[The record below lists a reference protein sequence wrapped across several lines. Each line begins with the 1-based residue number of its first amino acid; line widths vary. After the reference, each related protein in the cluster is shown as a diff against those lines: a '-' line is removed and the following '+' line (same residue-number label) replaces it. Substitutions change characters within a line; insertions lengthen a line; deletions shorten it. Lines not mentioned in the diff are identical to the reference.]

1 MRWKAAVLVV
11 ACTAT
16 GLVAVPAGP
25 GAAVAPS
32 YSWEPARVDGG
43 GFVTA
48 LAPSPVTTGLWL
60 AASDVAGVF
69 RSTDGGRTWTGAT
82 RGFENVDHR
91 KVGAVEWDPFNPAR
105 AWACAGTARATGPA
119 GAVLRTTDAGVTWAT
134 VSTSA
139 FCSGGV
145 FSGSGVTDAH
155 PRSIG
160 RLLVAD
166 RTVRNRLWL
175 GTVLDGVR
183 RSTDGGVTWT
193 PAGLAGQPVRGL
205 APDPVDPNVLYAAVR
220 SPAGGGVYR
229 TRNANDATP
238 TWELLAGP
246 PMAEELSIVN
256 GRLYV
261 AAGTSGVWAA
271 DLTAPTPVL
280 TRVGQ
285 GSLPWV
291 DGRTDAA
298 SVSAT
303 VVRGV
308 ETVLLGL
315 DADAA
320 CIGTYCP
327 TIWRSV
333 DRGATWSPLP
343 ADAGGVRLTVG
354 GPTGD
359 VWRQAEVPATL
370 LGGTNHVVGD
380 VQFDPFTRTR
390 IVMAGRAGI
399 WRSGDSGAIWYPVVR
414 GLAMTF
420 HGQPSVGPGR
430 RRFGGRADRRLEPLQ
445 HGRQRPHGG
454 VGAGRPDGD
463 GDVGAGGG
471 LDRTGQRTPLRRRRF
486 RHTAVRAVPPP
497 AEAPRF
503 TALGFGPAANSRGVL
518 AVAARDIGG
527 QRVVV
532 AIGRG
537 TGTWRRVGDGPWTR
551 TASVSA
557 PGGPDGTTVTRVG
570 RLAWTPGGALYASD
584 TGNEASTGV
593 WRSLDAGITWER
605 ITTTAMDIAADA
617 AVGNR
622 LWLAGGGE
630 VWRVDDARVGT
641 VGGTP
646 ALTIT
651 QRTSVPAARLV
662 ATDPTGG
669 VVVVTAQ
676 IEATTLGQKGTH
688 GRVLVSTN
696 GGRTFLD
703 RTTDAVRPG
712 LVEPVG
718 LTIEPN
724 GTIHV
729 VSHGF
734 GWWVGRPS

>member
-1 MRWKAAVLVV
+1 MRWNAAVLVV
-11 ACTAT
+11 ACSAT
-16 GLVAVPAGP
+16 SLVAVPASP
-25 GAAVAPS
+25 AAAVASS

-69 RSTDGGRTWTGAT
+69 RSTDGGRTWSGAT
-82 RGFENVDHR
+82 RGFESVDHR

-105 AWACAGTARATGPA
+105 AWACAGNARATGSA

-134 VSTSA
+134 VSTAA

-145 FSGSGVTDAH
+145 FAGSGVTDAH

-183 RSTDGGVTWT
+183 RSTDGGVTWAS
-193 PAGLAGQPVRGL
+193 AGLAGQPVRGL
-205 APDPVDPNVLYAAVR
+205 APDPLDPNVLYAAVR

-229 TRNANDATP
+229 TRNANDPAP
-238 TWELLAGP
+238 TWELLSGP
-246 PMAEELSIVN
+246 PMAEELSIVS

-271 DLTAPTPVL
+271 DLTVATPVL
-280 TRVGQ
+280 TRIGL

-333 DRGATWSPLP
+333 DRGVTWSPLP
-343 ADAGGVRLTVG
+343 ADASGVGLTVG

-380 VQFDPFTRTR
+380 VQYDPITRTR

-399 WRSGDSGAIWYPVVR
+399 WRSGDSGATWYPVVR

-420 HGQPSVGPGR
+420 HGQPTADLADAGSVVVPTADWSLFGTDDSGRTVTSALDAPMEMGTSARVAGWTGPGS
-430 RRFGGRADRRLEPLQ
+430 APLY
-445 HGRQRPHGG
+445 
-454 VGAGRPDGD
+454 V
-463 GDVGAGGG
+463 GGG
-471 LDRTGQRTPLRRRRF
+471 FGTPRSELF
-486 RHTAVRAVPPP
+486 LHQP
-497 AEAPRF
+497 AAPGF
-503 TALGFGPAANSRGVL
+503 TALGFGPAANARGVL
-518 AVAARDIGG
+518 AAAARDIDG

-537 TGTWRRVGDGPWTR
+537 TGTWRRVGEGPWTR

-557 PGGPDGTTVTRVG
+557 PGGPDGAAVTRVG

-593 WRSLDAGITWER
+593 WRSLDAGVTWER

-617 AVGNR
+617 AVANR

-630 VWRVDDARVGT
+630 VWRVDDARVGA
-641 VGGTP
+641 VGTTP
-646 ALTIT
+646 ALAIN
-651 QRTSVPAARLV
+651 QRASVPAARLV

-676 IEATTLGQKGTH
+676 REATTLGQKGTH

-718 LTIEPN
+718 LAIEPN
-724 GTIHV
+724 GTIHI